1 MSQKFEHIFKEA
13 LQNQEVPYDP
23 AAWSALSSK
32 LDKAMPVSGKKPFN
46 PWAGVIIAVAM
57 VGGAS
62 LWYFA
67 SNNTPTDNKSARIN
81 QTETKN
87 ENKAIPA
94 QTADAKNVN
103 TNKVA
108 ANENI
113 VADPTNKTIAK
124 GDIHKISS
132 IPAKS
137 LKSDNLF
144 KEGEYIKDQSSL
156 VTPPNIA
163 YDKVDLI
170 PAPSK
175 MNTELTKIENTCQY
189 MDKKV
194 TNSSDIRMTIE
205 FPNGRQVV
213 IYPKESKTVDFEE
226 FGTYK
231 VFNSKGK
238 ENKFVVYE
246 NKAVDFTIDEEH
258 LFNNGIPTTEVKV
271 SNVDPNSN
279 IQWTCKQGNMSR
291 SGNKAEFNF
300 FKDGQYTITVSS
312 TNEKGCSTVSAK
324 KINIANDYNLMA
336 TTAFKPQDIDP
347 RYNTFMPFALV
358 ERNTSFSMIVIDPKD
373 GGTIYE
379 TTDETAGWIGI
390 DKRTGKPAQH
400 GSNYIWKVSL
410 SNPLPG
416 EASSY
421 KGIVTVIID

>member
-23 AAWSALSSK
+23 AAWNALSSK

-46 PWAGVIIAVAM
+46 PWAAVIIAVAL
-57 VGGAS
+57 VGGTS

-67 SNNTPTDNKSARIN
+67 SNNKPTDNNSSRIN

-87 ENKAIPA
+87 ENKVSPA
-94 QTADAKNVN
+94 QTADAKNGN
-103 TNKVA
+103 TNEKA
-108 ANENI
+108 ATANVLAN
-113 VADPTNKTIAK
+113 PTDKTISK
-124 GDIHKISS
+124 GNVQKTSS

-137 LKSDNLF
+137 LNSDNLF

-156 VTPPNIA
+156 VTPPNKV
-163 YDKVDLI
+163 YDKADVI
-170 PAPSK
+170 PAPPK

-205 FPNGRQVV
+205 FPSGRQVV
-213 IYPKESKTVDFEE
+213 IDPKESKTVDFEE
-226 FGTYK
+226 FGSYK

-238 ENKFVVYE
+238 ENTFVVYE
-246 NKAVDFTIDEEH
+246 NKVIDFSIDEEH
-258 LFNNGIPTTEVKV
+258 LFNNGIPTTEVNV
-271 SNVDPNSN
+271 SNADPNSN
-279 IQWTCKQGNMSR
+279 IEWTCKQANMSR

-312 TNEKGCSTVSAK
+312 ANEKGCSAFSAK
-324 KINIANDYNLMA
+324 KINITNDYNLMA

-358 ERNTSFSMIVIDPKD
+358 ERNTKFTMIVIDPKD

-379 TTDETAGWIGI
+379 TTDETAGWNGI

-416 EASSY
+416 EAASY

>member
-23 AAWSALSSK
+23 AAWNALSSK

-46 PWAGVIIAVAM
+46 PWAAVIIAVAL
-57 VGGAS
+57 VGGTS

-67 SNNTPTDNKSARIN
+67 SNNKPTDNNSSRIN

-87 ENKAIPA
+87 ENKVSPA
-94 QTADAKNVN
+94 QTADAKNGN
-103 TNKVA
+103 TNEKA
-108 ANENI
+108 ATANVLAN
-113 VADPTNKTIAK
+113 PTDKTISK
-124 GDIHKISS
+124 GNIQKTSS

-137 LKSDNLF
+137 LNSDNLF

-156 VTPPNIA
+156 VTPPNKV
-163 YDKVDLI
+163 YDKADVI
-170 PAPSK
+170 PAPPK

-205 FPNGRQVV
+205 FPSGRQVV
-213 IYPKESKTVDFEE
+213 IDPKESKTVDFEE
-226 FGTYK
+226 FGSYK

-246 NKAVDFTIDEEH
+246 NKVIDFSIDEEH
-258 LFNNGIPTTEVKV
+258 LFNNGIPTTEVNV
-271 SNVDPNSN
+271 SNADPNSN
-279 IQWTCKQGNMSR
+279 IEWTCKQANMSR

-312 TNEKGCSTVSAK
+312 ANEKGCSAFSAK
-324 KINIANDYNLMA
+324 KINITNDYNLMA

-358 ERNTSFSMIVIDPKD
+358 ERNTTFTMIVIDPKD

-379 TTDETAGWIGI
+379 TTDETAGWNGI

-416 EASSY
+416 EAASY
-421 KGIVTVIID
+421 KGMVTVIID

>member
-23 AAWSALSSK
+23 AAWNALSSK

-46 PWAGVIIAVAM
+46 PWAAVIIAVAL
-57 VGGAS
+57 VGGTS

-67 SNNTPTDNKSARIN
+67 SDNKPTDNNSSRIN

-87 ENKAIPA
+87 ENKVSPA
-94 QTADAKNVN
+94 QTADAKNGN
-103 TNKVA
+103 TNEKA
-108 ANENI
+108 ATANVLAN
-113 VADPTNKTIAK
+113 PTDKTISK
-124 GDIHKISS
+124 GNIQKTSS

-137 LKSDNLF
+137 LNSDNLF

-156 VTPPNIA
+156 VTPPNKV
-163 YDKVDLI
+163 YDKADVI
-170 PAPSK
+170 PAPPK

-205 FPNGRQVV
+205 FPSGRQVV
-213 IYPKESKTVDFEE
+213 IDPKESKTVDFEE
-226 FGTYK
+226 FGSYK

-246 NKAVDFTIDEEH
+246 NKVIDFSIDEEH
-258 LFNNGIPTTEVKV
+258 LFNNGIPTTEVNV
-271 SNVDPNSN
+271 SNADPNSN
-279 IQWTCKQGNMSR
+279 IEWTCKQANMSR

-312 TNEKGCSTVSAK
+312 ANEKGCSAFSAK
-324 KINIANDYNLMA
+324 KINITNDYNLMA

-358 ERNTSFSMIVIDPKD
+358 ERNTTFTMIVIDPKD

-379 TTDETAGWIGI
+379 TTDETAGWNGI

-416 EASSY
+416 EAASY
-421 KGIVTVIID
+421 KGMVTVIID